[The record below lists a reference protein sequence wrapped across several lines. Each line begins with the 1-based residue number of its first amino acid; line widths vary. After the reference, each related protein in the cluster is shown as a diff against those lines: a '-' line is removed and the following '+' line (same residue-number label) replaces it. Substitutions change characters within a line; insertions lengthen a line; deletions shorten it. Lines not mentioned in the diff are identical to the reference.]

1 MNPSHTLRLRRVTSA
16 IAVAWVLFSFLA
28 GLGAK
33 LHNRGEP
40 SPPFTWVGFGG
51 VVLVAYAP
59 EASAASGVRIGD
71 RLLAI
76 DGTAIDEWT
85 RFRARPPLRTDQTN
99 RYHLE
104 HRDGMR
110 YSVELSPVAQRSER
124 RAAALIGAA
133 TTLLGA
139 IYFAIGFGVWWL
151 KRDRAE
157 SWALLLFCSSMAA
170 LLFCGGSVTSPSVYY
185 IDWLTTP
192 FLGATTFHLFTTYPI
207 EPAWIMH
214 HRRSRLLPYAAATVL
229 AVLLLLRDP
238 LGLPTGSLNATVS
251 LFTIGLMTFCVIWLA
266 YERRRPFQRDAAR
279 RADVMLLGA
288 LLSFTPMLLIVA
300 AESLFRFMIPIYFG
314 LPFLLV
320 FPVFVG
326 YGIVRNQLFDIRI
339 VARSSLGYGVATL
352 AITGLYA
359 LVVTSADAAVADFN
373 VNARS
378 PWFSVTHS
386 EPVVEANTS
395 RSPEP
400 SMSSACR
407 YVRS

>member
-139 IYFAIGFGVWWL
+139 IYFAGWVAF
-151 KRDRAE
+151 
-157 SWALLLFCSSMAA
+157 LLGCSGNND
-170 LLFCGGSVTSPSVYY
+170 LP
-185 IDWLTTP
+185 P
-192 FLGATTFHLFTTYPI
+192 
-207 EPAWIMH
+207 
-214 HRRSRLLPYAAATVL
+214 RSAILITLDT
-229 AVLLLLRDP
+229 
-238 LGLPTGSLNATVS
+238 
-251 LFTIGLMTFCVIWLA
+251 M
-266 YERRRPFQRDAAR
+266 
-279 RADVMLLGA
+279 RADAEGA
-288 LLSFTPMLLIVA
+288 
-300 AESLFRFMIPIYFG
+300 
-314 LPFLLV
+314 
-320 FPVFVG
+320 
-326 YGIVRNQLFDIRI
+326 
-339 VARSSLGYGVATL
+339 
-352 AITGLYA
+352 
-359 LVVTSADAAVADFN
+359 SAGDG
-373 VNARS
+373 R
-378 PWFSVTHS
+378 PG
-386 EPVVEANTS
+386 S
-395 RSPEP
+395 RAP
-400 SMSSACR
+400 CH
-407 YVRS
+407 